1 MNGRG
6 ISGIAVLSM
15 SLLFLNL
22 LIAISVLG
30 DGGLENKKAIVICGI
45 VMEAFVMGFLLF
57 CNIYMYIN
65 FWNIESLEG
74 SIVSK
79 ILRIGFIC
87 LTLVSIG
94 GTGWVVSVFYKM
106 IIYFW

>member
-1 MNGRG
+1 MNGKG
-6 ISGIAVLSM
+6 ISRIAVLSM

-22 LIAISVLG
+22 LIAISVFG
-30 DGGLENKKAIVICGI
+30 NGGIENKKAIVICGI
-45 VMEAFVMGFLLF
+45 VMEAFVMGFLVF

-65 FWNIESLEG
+65 FWNIESLKD
-74 SIVSK
+74 SIVGK
-79 ILRIGFIC
+79 IWKICFIC

-94 GTGWVVSVFYKM
+94 GIVPVVSVFYKM

>member
-1 MNGRG
+1 MNGKG

-22 LIAISVLG
+22 LIAISVFG
-30 DGGLENKKAIVICGI
+30 NGGIENKKAIVICGI
-45 VMEAFVMGFLLF
+45 VMEAFVMVFWCF
-57 CNIYMYIN
+57 AIYMYIN

-94 GTGWVVSVFYKM
+94 GTGWVVSLFYKM

>member
-45 VMEAFVMGFLLF
+45 VMEAFVMGFFGVLQY
-57 CNIYMYIN
+57 IYVHK
-65 FWNIESLEG
+65 FLEH
-74 SIVSK
+74 
-79 ILRIGFIC
+79 
-87 LTLVSIG
+87 
-94 GTGWVVSVFYKM
+94 
-106 IIYFW
+106 

>member
-45 VMEAFVMGFLLF
+45 VMEAFVMGFLVF
-57 CNIYMYIN
+57 CNIYVHK
-65 FWNIESLEG
+65 FLEH
-74 SIVSK
+74 
-79 ILRIGFIC
+79 
-87 LTLVSIG
+87 
-94 GTGWVVSVFYKM
+94 
-106 IIYFW
+106 